1 MSILSLF
8 KHLVNGGYSKWS
20 LSVPCNVSCGE
31 GMEIWRRT
39 CDNPEPK
46 YGGSNCSELGKSAEL
61 RQCNKKRCPGGIEL
75 AMLVKL
81 TIILFMNNLV
91 IFKRFFG
98 EYSRDHRFVIQ
109 RVCRGK
115 PN

>member
-1 MSILSLF
+1 MIILSLF
-8 KHLVNGGYSKWS
+8 IYLVNGGYSKWS

-46 YGGSNCSELGKSAEL
+46 YGGSNCNKLGKSTEL
-61 RQCNKKRCPGGIEL
+61 RKCFKKPCPGEIEL

-81 TIILFMNNLV
+81 TIISLFDSFIISTL
-91 IFKRFFG
+91 FFLG
-98 EYSRDHRFVIQ
+98 LQQGSFFLLSNF
-109 RVCRGK
+109 C
-115 PN
+115 